1 MIEYLNGKEYW
12 NGKKCTGNFVYRTL
26 ADMFPEDYERYRK
39 ESMEFKE
46 KHTVLHCSLCSD
58 KWVHNDTDM
67 STVQCP
73 SCKSIEF
80 EKL

>member
-12 NGKKCTGNFVYRTL
+12 NGKECTGNFVYRTL
-26 ADMFPEDYERYRK
+26 ADMFPDDYERYRK

-67 STVQCP
+67 STFQCP

>member
-67 STVQCP
+67 STVLCP

>member
-12 NGKKCTGNFVYRTL
+12 NGKECTGNFVYRTL

-58 KWVHNDTDM
+58 KWVHIDTDM